1 MVLHVFIIINIFVKN
16 IIMKNK
22 IKFAEFLD
30 IQSKLEITT
39 GKVIQVEEVPKSD
52 KLIKLTVD
60 FNNEDIRSVVTNIKP
75 LLGENFK
82 EKLLSKSFL
91 FVTNLEPV
99 KMMGVEST
107 AMIMPGELEKDL
119 LVDVTLS
126 GVKLL

>member
-1 MVLHVFIIINIFVKN
+1 MKDKINFK
-16 IIMKNK
+16 
-22 IKFAEFLD
+22 EFLEL
-30 IQSKLEITT
+30 QSKLEITS
-39 GKVIQVEEVPKSD
+39 GRVMQVEEVAKSD

-60 FNNEDIRSVVTNIKP
+60 FGDSDIRSVVTNIKP
-75 LLGENFK
+75 LLGDNFS

-107 AMIMPGELEKDL
+107 AMIIPGELEKNL
-119 LVDVTLS
+119 LVDVTLP